1 MRLINHLCVSIKIAK
16 LLGPFMGV
24 LPTAGFVFGNIQ
36 PDIAITTFVRNT
48 EPGDRMRGHSYP
60 TARKRIARLLDSL
73 AEENVS
79 DTVMAYRIGKIAH
92 YACDAFTFPHN
103 PDLFHGTLK
112 EHMLYERVLEPEIDR
127 MEFDPSQLGLMSA
140 SCFSERI
147 GNLHR
152 EYASQKPSALCDAAY
167 IMDALYASA
176 SLLAFFAG
184 MAPAL
189 VGQMR

>member
-73 AEENVS
+73 AE
-79 DTVMAYRIGKIAH
+79 R
-92 YACDAFTFPHN
+92 
-103 PDLFHGTLK
+103 
-112 EHMLYERVLEPEIDR
+112 R
-127 MEFDPSQLGLMSA
+127 MSPILSWLTG
-140 SCFSERI
+140 
-147 GNLHR
+147 
-152 EYASQKPSALCDAAY
+152 
-167 IMDALYASA
+167 
-176 SLLAFFAG
+176 
-184 MAPAL
+184 
-189 VGQMR
+189 